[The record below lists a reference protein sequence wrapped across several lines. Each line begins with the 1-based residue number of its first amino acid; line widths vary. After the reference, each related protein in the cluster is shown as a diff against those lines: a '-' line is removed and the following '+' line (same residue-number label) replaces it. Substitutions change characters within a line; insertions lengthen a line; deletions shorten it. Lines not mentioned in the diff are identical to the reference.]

1 MTKAIRRQLTIAL
14 PLVVAFATIVGPCV
28 GWAYDLDAKGDMK
41 LSARAYTAVRVGV
54 EEIGAEDANPLN
66 YPGSGVGHVRQNR
79 YFLQLDYDHDITR
92 IANSGWGFARLF
104 GLFDQLLGTTG
115 WKTASTWKY
124 TLEYRFEGEG
134 IYAYGPSEYS
144 ESADKLRRVRLNVPN
159 ISIPA
164 LGVNLSRQLPEAYIR
179 ERTDRLLRNA
189 QIRNRLF
196 TAYLD
201 WEKGPLFM
209 RVGRQVLA
217 WGETDV
223 FRLLDNINP
232 LDDSFGGFF
241 IALDERRLPIEMV
254 RTSYQIG
261 NVGPLQDMFI
271 EGFAANGSR
280 VATVPGIPNGSPW
293 APGGIASPNPS
304 INTIVKAP
312 DPTAIRGGARLV
324 FTAMDVTATLAHYY
338 TYLDVPGVSFRL
350 PGVKQCAGETT
361 ASNTARF
368 CDPLVAYQNFP
379 RVPISGASIT
389 FPVPSWYTIVRS
401 EVAYFNGEPMNRQGR
416 GNPND
421 TLAAKGTP
429 GYNRLV
435 AQNNTEGGLNPFV
448 YPTFIDPFGARKQPL
463 YGTVLK
469 RDSFNMS
476 LGLDVNR
483 FIRFLNPTQTFF
495 FSTQLFYKHVF
506 DSPGDLVLPVPYRNI
521 AVGSQT
527 PIIGNPNDPNNQFA
541 VLGGGCGKPGK
552 KHACPLQPRL
562 YPLSDNHFLQT
573 LLITTSYSG
582 GRIVPSLGMFY
593 DWQGTLVLQP
603 GVQLVRD
610 PFRVIFDFT
619 HISGAPTGQF
629 GTVRDRDNV
638 RFQFEFVF

>member
-1 MTKAIRRQLTIAL
+1 MTKTIRRQLTIAL
-14 PLVVAFATIVGPCV
+14 PLVVALATIVGPRV
-28 GWAYDLDAKGDMK
+28 GWAYSLDAKNEMK

-54 EEIGAEDANPLN
+54 EDIGAQDSNPLN
-66 YPGSGVGHVRQNR
+66 YPSSGVGHVRQNR

-92 IANSGWGFARLF
+92 IANTGWGAARLF

-115 WKTASTWKY
+115 WTTASTWKY

-159 ISIPA
+159 VTIPG
-164 LGVNLSRQLPEAYIR
+164 LVNLSRELPPAYIR
-179 ERTDRLLRNA
+179 ERTNRLLRNA

-196 TAYLD
+196 VAYLD

-254 RTSYQIG
+254 RTSYQLG
-261 NVGPLQDMFI
+261 NVGPLQDMFV

-293 APGGIASPNPS
+293 SPGGIGYPNPS
-304 INTIVKAP
+304 VATRVKAP
-312 DPTAIRGGARLV
+312 EPTDVRGGARLV
-324 FTAMDVTATLAHYY
+324 FTTMDVTATLAHYY

-368 CDPLVAYQNFP
+368 CNPIIAYQNFP
-379 RVPISGASIT
+379 RVAISGAAIT

-435 AQNNTEGGLNPFV
+435 AQNNTEGGLDPFV
-448 YPTFIDPFGARKQPL
+448 YPTFIDPFGARKKPL

-469 RDSFNMS
+469 RDTFNMS
-476 LGLDVNR
+476 LGFDINR

-521 AVGSQT
+521 AVGSET
-527 PIIGNPNDPNNQFA
+527 PLVGNPNDPNNQFA

-552 KHACPLQPRL
+552 KHACPLRPRL
-562 YPLSDNHFLQT
+562 YPLVDNHFLQT

-582 GRIVPSLGMFY
+582 GRIVPLLGMFY
-593 DWQGTLVLQP
+593 DWQGAFVLQP

-610 PFRVIFDFT
+610 PFRVVFDFT

-629 GTVRDRDNV
+629 GAVRDRDNV